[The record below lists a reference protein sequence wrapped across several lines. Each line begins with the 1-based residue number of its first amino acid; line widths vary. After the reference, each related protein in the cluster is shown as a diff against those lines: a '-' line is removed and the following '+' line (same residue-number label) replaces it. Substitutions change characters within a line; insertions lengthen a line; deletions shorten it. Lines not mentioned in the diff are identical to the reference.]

1 MSIILAICHAQKK
14 PATALVFLCQVNTLA
29 AIDRLIRAYRA
40 NHLGSMISIG
50 AMQQAQASILK
61 S

>member
-1 MSIILAICHAQKK
+1 MSISLVILPRTKK
-14 PATALVFLCQVNTLA
+14 PATALVFLRQVNTLA
-29 AIDRLIRAYRA
+29 AIDLLIRTYRA
-40 NHLGSMISIG
+40 NHLGSMIG